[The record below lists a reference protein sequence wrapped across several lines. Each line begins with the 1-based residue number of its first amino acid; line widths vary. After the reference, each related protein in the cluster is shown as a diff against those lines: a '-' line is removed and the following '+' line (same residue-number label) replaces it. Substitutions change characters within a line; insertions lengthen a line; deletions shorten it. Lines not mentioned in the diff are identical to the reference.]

1 MPVHTHTINYSY
13 YSLTCRALY
22 VLVSWDKKT
31 ADLKVRANEME
42 ISLQD
47 GTTVGS
53 GAFGTVHQAWWRGH
67 EAAVKILHNMNNDDS
82 LVAFAKELELGMKLQ
97 DCASFARVLG
107 ACLERPYVCI
117 ISEFLPGKSMP
128 YYELF

>member
-1 MPVHTHTINYSY
+1 M
-13 YSLTCRALY
+13 
-22 VLVSWDKKT
+22 
-31 ADLKVRANEME
+31 RANEME

-107 ACLERPYVCI
+107 ACMERPYVCI
-117 ISEFLPGKSMP
+117 ISEFLPGKNECPSD
-128 YYELF
+128 YYYLDGSISQFGLHLIAICQ